1 MSPRKA
7 TGAAVFQPDVTRAI
21 TEAVL
26 DEFAELGFGRLSM
39 EGVAKRAGVGKSAL
53 YRRWPSKVDMV
64 VSVLSEFSVDI
75 SRIPDTGSLYGDL
88 RATLDNLM
96 EWIGDPR
103 FARIFPDLVAESART
118 PRLAQLHMELIGI
131 PRRERAI
138 RVFERA
144 IDRGEM
150 AAGFDLELALDLL
163 AGTVYWRF
171 AVRGVEV
178 DSAYLDEVATA
189 LIGAFS
195 NA

>member
-171 AVRGVEV
+171 AVRGVAV

>member
-1 MSPRKA
+1 MSPRKP
-7 TGAAVFQPDVTRAI
+7 TGAAVFQPDKTRAI
-21 TEAVL
+21 AEAVL

-96 EWIGDPR
+96 EWIADPR

-118 PRLAQLHMELIGI
+118 PRLAELHKELIGK
-131 PRRERAI
+131 PRRERAV

-144 IDRGEM
+144 IDRGEL
-150 AAGFDLELALDLL
+150 AAGVNLDLALDLL
-163 AGTVYWRF
+163 AGPVYWRF

-178 DSAYLDEVATA
+178 DSAYLDDVTTA
-189 LIGAFS
+189 LIGALS
-195 NA
+195 KA

>member
-144 IDRGEM
+144 IDRREM
-150 AAGFDLELALDLL
+150 AAGFNLELALDLL